1 MNLTENTN
9 SIMFFIFCFSLP
21 LSSDISTTVS
31 KPRENRVSRNSKSA
45 MIKSASNQNEADSL
59 VKRDLHYDSYDYTSN
74 DNEDYDYINNNPTK
88 IKTSV
93 DQNNLG
99 SLVENNTD
107 NEDYDSEYLYPDEVS
122 SPELSSLPTKSKDD
136 SNLEDGVEKLTKSP
150 ADLNPRDGLDKDIG
164 ENNDYYDIKY
174 STPYNINTTLSEVIG
189 KRVNTDLA
197 DSVLKSY
204 LNKDEYHYSDW
215 KLWVLSDDY
224 QIFCRSD
231 SDCSWIAKKLRCY
244 NITFR
249 ETKASWFDI
258 GIRQNLGECA
268 CPNSFDLGF
277 SWNAQTCIKTEE
289 QWTIIVMSLVVCLTG
304 TILLLLIAHIQDILV
319 AYGLRKRSL
328 PTPTNSSIGR
338 YPSVQK

>member
-1 MNLTENTN
+1 MTKQRENLV
-9 SIMFFIFCFSLP
+9 
-21 LSSDISTTVS
+21 SSD
-31 KPRENRVSRNSKSA
+31 SKS
-45 MIKSASNQNEADSL
+45 MLIKPATNQNESDNL
-59 VKRDLHYDSYDYTSN
+59 MKHDIDDDNYDYVSN
-74 DNEDYDYINNNPTK
+74 SNEDHDYISDTRKN

-93 DQNNLG
+93 DQTNLN
-99 SLVENNTD
+99 SLAKDEADKDYYD
-107 NEDYDSEYLYPDEVS
+107 NEYLYPDEDS
-122 SPELSSLPTKSKDD
+122 SHELSSHPPD
-136 SNLEDGVEKLTKSP
+136 SENDTDFEDGVEMLTKFP
-150 ADLNPRDGLDKDIG
+150 AYINPRDGLDQDIG
-164 ENNDYYDIKY
+164 ENNDYHDIKY
-174 STPYNINTTLSEVIG
+174 STPYNINITLSEVIG
-189 KRVNTDLA
+189 KRVSTDLA
-197 DSVLKSY
+197 DSILKSN
-204 LNKDEYHYSDW
+204 LNTDEYHYSDW
-215 KLWVLSDDY
+215 KQWVSSDDY
-224 QIFCRSD
+224 QIYCRSD